1 MQCRRFYALLFRYFA
16 VPASKSNPNSMKF
29 AEIVELSIEVIF
41 TEFYQD
47 TFLIKKVL
55 GL

>member
-16 VPASKSNPNSMKF
+16 VSASKSNPNSMKF
-29 AEIVELSIEVIF
+29 AEIVELSIVIF